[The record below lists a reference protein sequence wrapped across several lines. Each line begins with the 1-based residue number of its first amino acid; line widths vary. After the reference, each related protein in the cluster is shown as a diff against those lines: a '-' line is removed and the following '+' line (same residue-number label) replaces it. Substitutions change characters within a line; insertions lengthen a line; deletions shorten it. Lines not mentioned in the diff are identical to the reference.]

1 MDKSAARLTAEE
13 EKRAVNLMLGGL
25 VHRCASAYCMDKQ
38 PDPDYPDIANAL
50 IPTAVSAELALLSI
64 EQSLKLLLFL
74 RYSDVQSGNT
84 HDLHRL
90 YKELKNKSGGREV
103 IRQNIV
109 KKMNTEGKTLDIEP
123 VSEAELE
130 DCLEKHK
137 LLYNNIRYLGV
148 AKLGSHQAI
157 NPFDI
162 SPREVQILQLFAF
175 ALIHLNTIEMNKRG
189 IAPPTLTKITNK

>member
-1 MDKSAARLTAEE
+1 
-13 EKRAVNLMLGGL
+13 MLGGL

-90 YKELKNKSGGREV
+90 YKELKDKSGGGEV
-103 IRQNIV
+103 IRKDIV
-109 KKMNTEGKTLDIEP
+109 KKMNTEGKTLDIAP
-123 VSEAELE
+123 VSEEQLE

-137 LLYNNIRYLGV
+137 LLYNNIRYLGL
-148 AKLGSHQAI
+148 ARLGSHQAI

-162 SPREVQILQLFAF
+162 SRREVQILQLLAV
-175 ALIHLNTIEMNKRG
+175 ALIRLNTIEMNRRG
-189 IAPPTLTKITNK
+189 IAPPTLTNITNN

>member
-1 MDKSAARLTAEE
+1 MDKSAAKLTAER
-13 EKRAVNLMLGGL
+13 KKTAVNLMLGAL
-25 VHRCASAYCMDKQ
+25 VHQCASAYCMDKQ
-38 PDPDYPDIANAL
+38 PDPNRLEIVNEL

-90 YKELKNKSGGREV
+90 YKELEDKSGDGEV
-103 IRQNIV
+103 IRQDIV
-109 KKMNTEGKTLDIEP
+109 KKMNTEGKTRDIDP

-137 LLYNNIRYLGV
+137 LLYNNIRYLGL
-148 AKLGSHQAI
+148 ARLGSHQAI

-162 SPREVQILQLFAF
+162 TPREVQILRLFAF
-175 ALIHLNTIEMNKRG
+175 ALIRLNTIEMDKRG